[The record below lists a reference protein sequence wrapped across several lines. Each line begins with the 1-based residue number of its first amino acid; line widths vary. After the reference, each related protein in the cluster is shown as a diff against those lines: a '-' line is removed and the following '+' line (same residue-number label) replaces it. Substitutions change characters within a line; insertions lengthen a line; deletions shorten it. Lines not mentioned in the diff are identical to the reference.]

1 MSNIKTEAIVLKSFK
16 YGESSRIVTIF
27 SDELGKFS
35 AVVKGVRNSRSKIG
49 GVFEAMNHVHV
60 IFNKKDNRDLQY
72 VNSADCISSFPKI
85 KENFDK
91 LMTAFKLSELTNRM
105 MYNYDAGKD
114 VFQILKKVL
123 YTLEKAVDK
132 YDILFIMYQVKF
144 AVAQGINPVPDERN
158 FQDDNF
164 VLNDKDYRFSRNL
177 FTGKEMA
184 SAVDSLL
191 STGFEDYAEVE
202 LDEKM
207 AKKIQNAYD
216 YHYMSVAEKYGQSRN
231 RQIIDELIKS

>member
-16 YGESSRIVTIF
+16 YGETSRIVTLF

-35 AVVKGVRNSRSKIG
+35 AVVKGVRNSRSRIG

-72 VNSADCISSFPKI
+72 VNSADCIASFPKI

-105 MYNYDAGKD
+105 MYNYDSGKD
-114 VFQILKKVL
+114 VFQLLKKSL
-123 YTLEKAVDK
+123 YLLEKSVAK
-132 YDILFIMYQVKF
+132 FEMLFILYQVRF
-144 AVAQGINPVPDERN
+144 AVVQGINPVPDERN
-158 FQDDNF
+158 FHENNF

-177 FTGKEMA
+177 FTGKEMM
-184 SAVDSLL
+184 SAVQFLL
-191 STGFEDYAEVE
+191 NSEIDDYIHVE
-202 LDEKM
+202 IDE
-207 AKKIQNAYD
+207 ATVKKIQNAYD
-216 YHYMSVAEKYGQSRN
+216 YHFMSVAEKYGQSRN
-231 RQIIDELIKS
+231 RQIIDELTKL